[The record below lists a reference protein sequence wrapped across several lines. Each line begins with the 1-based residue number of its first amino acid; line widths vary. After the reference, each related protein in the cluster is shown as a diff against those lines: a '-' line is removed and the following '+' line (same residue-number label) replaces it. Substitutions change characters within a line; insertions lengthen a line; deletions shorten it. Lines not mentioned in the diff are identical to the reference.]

1 MDRVDLTGLRR
12 SSVPLVTR
20 FAPSPTGYLHL
31 GHVVN
36 AIVVWGIARA
46 VGARVVLR
54 LEDHDRIRCRPAYE
68 DALLA
73 DLDWLGFEPDEG
85 LRPLYRQQDRQERYE
100 RALAQLGSQ
109 VYVCTCSRREVGGEH
124 YPGTCRQRQ
133 LPETASQ
140 ARRVVLPDGDEVFTD
155 LLCGPQRQTP
165 ATQCGDL
172 LLRDRDGHWTYHF
185 AVTVD
190 DRDDGITLI
199 IRGQDLL
206 GSTGRQLQL
215 GRMLGRTD
223 APFFVHHPLLMET
236 STRKLSK
243 SDGATGI
250 RELRAAG
257 HTPEAVI
264 GMAAAGIGLGV
275 AGQRVQSNEV
285 SRFWDRI

>member
-12 SSVPLVTR
+12 SPVPLVTR

-46 VGARVVLR
+46 VGARVLLR
-54 LEDHDRIRCRPAYE
+54 LEDHDRVRCRPVYE

-73 DLDWLGFEPDEG
+73 DLEWLGFEPDEG
-85 LRPLYRQQDRQERYE
+85 RHPLYRQQDRQVRYE
-100 RALAQLGSQ
+100 HALAQLGSQ

-133 LPETASQ
+133 LPETASS
-140 ARRVVLPDGDEVFTD
+140 ARRVILSDSEEVFTD
-155 LLCGPQRQTP
+155 LLSGPQRQTP

-172 LLRDRDGHWTYHF
+172 LLRDRNGHWTYHF

-190 DRDDGITLI
+190 DRDDGVTLI
-199 IRGQDLL
+199 IRGEDLL
-206 GSTGRQLQL
+206 DSTGRQLQL
-215 GRMLGRTD
+215 GRLLGRAD
-223 APFFVHHPLLMET
+223 APFFVHHPLLMQT
-236 STRKLSK
+236 PTRKLSK

-250 RELRAAG
+250 RELAVGRGFLAHEVQRHLGLDSIDLG
-257 HTPEAVI
+257 HGRP
-264 GMAAAGIGLGV
+264 
-275 AGQRVQSNEV
+275 
-285 SRFWDRI
+285 